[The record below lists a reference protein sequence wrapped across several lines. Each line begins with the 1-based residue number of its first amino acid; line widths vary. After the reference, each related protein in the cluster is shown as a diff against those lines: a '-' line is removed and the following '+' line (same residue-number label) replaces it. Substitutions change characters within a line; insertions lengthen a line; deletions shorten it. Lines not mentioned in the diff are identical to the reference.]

1 MIEEAEIVT
10 VQINHEGE
18 VEGKLKLKYCQVLLT
33 KPPTISHNFN
43 ELYRADEKV
52 GVQGVTCLR
61 RG

>member
-1 MIEEAEIVT
+1 MIEEGEIVT

-43 ELYRADEKV
+43 ELYRANDKV
-52 GVQGVTCLR
+52 AGFKV
-61 RG
+61 

>member
-18 VEGKLKLKYCQVLLT
+18 AEGKLKLKYCQVLLT

-43 ELYRADEKV
+43 ELYKANDKV
-52 GVQGVTCLR
+52 ALFKV
-61 RG
+61 